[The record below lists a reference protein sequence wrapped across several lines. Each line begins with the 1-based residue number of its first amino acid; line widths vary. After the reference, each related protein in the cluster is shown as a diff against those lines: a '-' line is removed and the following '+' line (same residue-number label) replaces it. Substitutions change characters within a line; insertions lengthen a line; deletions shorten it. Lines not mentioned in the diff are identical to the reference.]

1 MTHHRQWSYIS
12 NPLQKAWKML
22 PPIFNFFSAI
32 SNIIS
37 LRNPNFSLKV
47 VRNVKHYFNMDAISL
62 KVVRN
67 FKHYFNTK
75 PEFFFNLA
83 NKSIKFEINMIQIQY
98 LDGKPPGN
106 EHGLTG
112 DSKFCHF
119 FMQISRDQYQTHNS
133 TKKRTRQRHGDH
145 LPASFIHNYA
155 RLLDRPSM
163 NKPRMDEYAP
173 SHGVRSLQ

>member
-47 VRNVKHYFNMDAISL
+47 VRNVKHYFNTDAISLKVVRNVKHYFNTDAISL

-83 NKSIKFEINMIQIQY
+83 KKSIKFDINMIQIQY
-98 LDGKPPGN
+98 LDGRPPGN
-106 EHGLTG
+106 EHGLAG
-112 DSKFCHF
+112 DSKFCCF

-133 TKKRTRQRHGDH
+133 TKKRKTKAWG
-145 LPASFIHNYA
+145 P
-155 RLLDRPSM
+155 PSCLVH
-163 NKPRMDEYAP
+163 
-173 SHGVRSLQ
+173 S